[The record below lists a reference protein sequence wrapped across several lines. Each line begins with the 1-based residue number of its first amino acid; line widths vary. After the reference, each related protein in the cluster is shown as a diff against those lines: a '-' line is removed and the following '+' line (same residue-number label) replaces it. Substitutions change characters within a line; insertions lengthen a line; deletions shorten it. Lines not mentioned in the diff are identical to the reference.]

1 MKRKITFF
9 LTLIM
14 LLSFIAVPANA
25 AVKPPD
31 ASIQWTHILN
41 PDLTVDFD
49 GTTCISSASVQGQ
62 STTSLEGSIT
72 IFQRSGERY
81 YYWDSVSDTTTGSEL
96 TIDYEFES
104 ASGLVYLIIF
114 NFTANYSGG
123 SENDV
128 LSTAA
133 TCP

>member
-49 GTTCISSASVQGQ
+49 GTTCIISASVQGQ
-62 STTSLEGSIT
+62 STTS

-123 SENDV
+123 SENDL

>member
-49 GTTCISSASVQGQ
+49 GTTCIISASV
-62 STTSLEGSIT
+62 
-72 IFQRSGERY
+72 QRSGERY

-123 SENDV
+123 SEND
-128 LSTAA
+128 LLNTAA

>member
-49 GTTCISSASVQGQ
+49 GTVFYFPDLVNNKIYTK
-62 STTSLEGSIT
+62 SINP
-72 IFQRSGERY
+72 INGM
-81 YYWDSVSDTTTGSEL
+81 
-96 TIDYEFES
+96 
-104 ASGLVYLIIF
+104 
-114 NFTANYSGG
+114 
-123 SENDV
+123 
-128 LSTAA
+128 
-133 TCP
+133 P

>member
-49 GTTCISSASVQGQ
+49 GTTCIISASVQGQ

-72 IFQRSGERY
+72 ISTVRRKILLLGFRLRY
-81 YYWDSVSDTTTGSEL
+81 
-96 TIDYEFES
+96 
-104 ASGLVYLIIF
+104 
-114 NFTANYSGG
+114 
-123 SENDV
+123 NDRF
-128 LSTAA
+128 
-133 TCP
+133 